1 MQTFADEFP
10 PMCSISL
17 LPKVLTEKTL
27 LCYLTSSLYREG
39 RSGAVGGSDCKK
51 IGDVLL
57 HAFDLAAV
65 DHYGRKVFQ
74 SFGKGQYNVRYDFH
88 LTLQFC

>member
-10 PMCSISL
+10 PICSISL
-17 LPKVLTEKTL
+17 LPKVLIEKTP

-74 SFGKGQYNVRYDFH
+74 SFGKDNTMLDLNFI
-88 LTLQFC
+88 